1 MNSQTRSVSLPGAAA
16 LVAALIIT
24 VLFLPSLYVQLT
36 KFSPSSQMVVI
47 QLTSF
52 IQNLVFRTG
61 LVYLIVRWYG
71 EHRDQLAFRRPAR
84 LLAAY
89 ALCLLVWQV
98 AQIFII
104 QVMMLSLVGNGA
116 HLTAILTL
124 IAPVSAVLYACVAW
138 LAWWFVTRV
147 FRNDALPAEAPRGHA
162 TRSIAGLAAWL
173 FASVWLLLMTQTV
186 PMLLDTFDDDLM
198 RVMFS
203 YVGALVVPAALIFAG
218 ARLGLRRDLVRLHGW
233 RWLGA
238 SLAAMA
244 STAVLFYLAL
254 QLLESLLGVSMLSGV
269 MAIVV
274 LGGAFVAYWVW
285 FRVFY
290 APVGR
295 ETAETSRG
303 LPSS

>member
-1 MNSQTRSVSLPGAAA
+1 MNSPTRPVSLPGAAA

-24 VLFLPSLYVQLT
+24 VLFLSGLYVQLT
-36 KFSPSSQMVVI
+36 RFSLDSQMLAI

-84 LLAAY
+84 LLTAY
-89 ALCLLVWQV
+89 ALCLLVWQI

-104 QVMMLSLVGNGA
+104 QLVVVSLAGNGT
-116 HLTAILTL
+116 HLTAILKL
-124 IAPVSAVLYACVAW
+124 MAPVSAALYAFVAW
-138 LAWWFVTRV
+138 FAWWFVTRM
-147 FRNDALPAEAPRGHA
+147 FRNDALPEAPRGHA
-162 TRSIAGLAAWL
+162 TRYIAGLAAWL

-186 PMLLDTFDDDLM
+186 PMLLNTFDDNLV
-198 RVMFS
+198 RVMVS

-233 RWLGA
+233 RLLGA

-244 STAVLFYLAL
+244 SVSVLFYLAL
-254 QLLESLLGVSMLSGV
+254 QL
-269 MAIVV
+269 
-274 LGGAFVAYWVW
+274 
-285 FRVFY
+285 
-290 APVGR
+290 
-295 ETAETSRG
+295 
-303 LPSS
+303 

>member
-1 MNSQTRSVSLPGAAA
+1 MNSPTRPVSLPGAAA

-24 VLFLPSLYVQLT
+24 VLFLSGLYVQLT
-36 KFSPSSQMVVI
+36 RFSLDSQMLAI

-84 LLAAY
+84 LLTAY
-89 ALCLLVWQV
+89 ALCLLVWQI

-104 QVMMLSLVGNGA
+104 QLVVVSLAGNGT
-116 HLTAILTL
+116 HLTAILKL
-124 IAPVSAVLYACVAW
+124 MAPVSAALYAFVAW
-138 LAWWFVTRV
+138 FAWWFVTRM
-147 FRNDALPAEAPRGHA
+147 FRNDALPEAPRGHA
-162 TRSIAGLAAWL
+162 TRYIAGLAAWL

-186 PMLLDTFDDDLM
+186 PMLLNTFDDNLV
-198 RVMFS
+198 RVMVS

-233 RWLGA
+233 RLLGA

-244 STAVLFYLAL
+244 SVSVLFYLAL
-254 QLLESLLGVSMLSGV
+254 QLLDGMLEVGVLSGM

-295 ETAETSRG
+295 DTVETSRG
-303 LPSS
+303 MSSS

>member
-1 MNSQTRSVSLPGAAA
+1 MNSPTRPVSLPGAAA
-16 LVAALIIT
+16 LIAALIIT
-24 VLFLPSLYVQLT
+24 VLFLSGLYVQLT
-36 KFSPSSQMVVI
+36 KFSLDSHMVAI

-61 LVYLIVRWYG
+61 LVYLIVRWHG

-84 LLAAY
+84 LLSAY
-89 ALCLLVWQV
+89 ALCLLIWQI

-104 QVMMLSLVGNGA
+104 QMVVVSLAGNGT
-116 HLTAILTL
+116 HLTAILPL
-124 IAPVSAVLYACVAW
+124 IAPVSAALFAFVAW

-147 FRNDALPAEAPRGHA
+147 FRNDALPEAPHSQA
-162 TRSIAGLAAWL
+162 TRYIAGLAAWL

-218 ARLGLRRDLVRLHGW
+218 ARLGLPRDLVRLHGW

-238 SLAAMA
+238 SLAALA

-254 QLLESLLGVSMLSGV
+254 QLLGGMLGAAVLSGT

-290 APVGR
+290 APV
-295 ETAETSRG
+295 SRG
-303 LPSS
+303 TVETPRGMPSP